1 MSDHGHH
8 RHDWRFFRAGGFDQV
23 RLDRGSDLLA
33 LDQLD
38 PKLWVALSC
47 PVRGIELD
55 ARTLAYLDADKDGH
69 IRFADLIAAL
79 RWAGERLQQPEA
91 LLSGQ
96 DRLPL
101 AALSDSEAGQR
112 LADSARQV
120 LAAVDRLDAVS
131 ISLADTDDLTALFH
145 QLRFHGD
152 GIITPLCTEDTAFQT
167 LIATLAERLH
177 GPTDRSGE
185 IGLDGPL
192 LEQALTEGRALLDW
206 QAQGRADPAVQAL
219 GEATFVAAEA
229 FRVVRAKIDDHF
241 TRCRLVR
248 YDSTARSALAPSA
261 ETFSALAPVLLTAN
275 DTAIAALPLAAVLPE
290 QRLPLGPGLNPAWA
304 AAMETF
310 HQEVVSPILGMRE
323 TLSEDDWQR
332 IKAVF
337 DAHETWQ
344 AARPTSVLVD
354 LPPAQLTLLG
364 EPATAE
370 ALRALLQADLA
381 AAPAAEAITDLDR
394 LLHYLRDLARLANNF
409 VAFRDFYTRRDKAI
423 FQAGTLYLDGRSCD
437 LCIKVDDIDKH
448 TPLAALSRL
457 YLIYCEC
464 RRAGEKQLIAAA
476 MTAGDA
482 DQLMVGRNG
491 VFYDRQGRDWQATI
505 VRLIEHPIS
514 IREAFWTP
522 YKRVGKFVADQA
534 QKFAQ
539 TRRAMSEQ
547 RMLASVSTGG
557 EKLTAA
563 AEAPK
568 PAGAAPTPFDVGRFA
583 GIFAAIGLAIGAVG
597 TALASVIT
605 GLLALPA
612 WKIPLVFLGLLLLI
626 SGPAMLLAALK
637 LSQRNLGPLLDA
649 SGWAVNARAKVTIPF
664 GTALTQL
671 AVLPPGAERSLVDPY
686 AARRPLWPWV
696 LAGVVLGVA
705 AWLGWQA
712 WR

>member
-23 RLDRGSDLLA
+23 RLDRASDLLA

-47 PVRGIELD
+47 PVRGLELD
-55 ARTLAYLDADKDGH
+55 ARTLAYLDEDRDGH

-79 RWAGERLQQPEA
+79 RWAGERLQQPE
-91 LLSGQ
+91 LLLAGE

-101 AALSDSEAGQR
+101 AALSDSEAGHR

-120 LAAVDRLDAVS
+120 LAALDRPDTDR
-131 ISLADTDDLTALFH
+131 ISLADTDDLTAIFH

-152 GIITPLCTEDTAFQT
+152 GIITPLCTEDADLKD
-167 LIATLAERLH
+167 LIAGLTERLH

-185 IGLDGPL
+185 AGLDGPL
-192 LEQALTEGRALLDW
+192 LAQALTEGRALVDW

-219 GEATFVAAEA
+219 GEATAVAAEA

-248 YDSTARSALAPSA
+248 YDGTARSALAPSA
-261 ETFSALAPVLLTAN
+261 DTFSALAPVLLTPN

-304 AAMETF
+304 AAMEIF

-337 DAHETWQ
+337 DAHEVWQ
-344 AARPTSVLVD
+344 AARPASVLVD
-354 LPPAQLTLLG
+354 LPAAQLALLSD
-364 EPATAE
+364 PATAD
-370 ALRALLQADLA
+370 RLQTLIAADLA
-381 AAPAAEAITDLDR
+381 AAPAADAITDLDR
-394 LLHYLRDLARLANNF
+394 LLHYLRDLANLANNF
-409 VAFRDFYTRRDKAI
+409 AAFRDFYTRRDKAI

-437 LCIKVDDIDKH
+437 LCIKVDDLDKH

-457 YLIYCEC
+457 YLVYCEC

-522 YKRVGKFVADQA
+522 YKRVGKFVAEQA

-539 TRRAMSEQ
+539 TRRALTEQ

-557 EKLTAA
+557 DKLAA

-568 PAGAAPTPFDVGRFA
+568 PIAAPPTPFDVGRFA
-583 GIFAAIGLAIGAVG
+583 GIFAAIGLALGALG
-597 TALASVIT
+597 TAVASVIT

-612 WKIPLVFLGLLLLI
+612 WKIPLVFLGVILLV

-649 SGWAVNARAKVTIPF
+649 SGWAVNARAKITIPF

-696 LAGVVLGVA
+696 LGGIALGVA
-705 AWLGWQA
+705 AWLA
-712 WR
+712 WRTWG

>member
-120 LAAVDRLDAVS
+120 LAAVGRLDADS
-131 ISLADTDDLTALFH
+131 ISLADTDDLTRIFR

-152 GIITPLCTEDTAFQT
+152 GIITPLCTDDDRLKA
-167 LIATLAERLH
+167 LIAALTACLQ
-177 GPTDRSGE
+177 GPTDCSGE
-185 IGLDGPL
+185 AGLDGRL
-192 LEQALTEGRALLDW
+192 LEQALAEAQALTSW
-206 QAQGRADPAVQAL
+206 QHLGQADPAVRAL
-219 GEATFVAAEA
+219 GTATEVAADA
-229 FRVVRAKIDDHF
+229 YRTVRAKIDDHF
-241 TRCRLVR
+241 TRCHLVR
-248 YDSTARSALAPSA
+248 YDGTARTALAPTA
-261 ETFSALAPVLLTAN
+261 ETFSVLASTLLTPN

-304 AAMETF
+304 TAMEAF
-310 HQEVVSPILGMRE
+310 HHEVVSPILGMRE
-323 TLSEDDWQR
+323 TLSLDDWHR
-332 IKAVF
+332 IQAVF
-337 DAHETWQ
+337 DAHEAWRATQ
-344 AARPTSVLVD
+344 PGTALTALV
-354 LPPAQLTLLG
+354 PEQLTALTD
-364 EPATAE
+364 PDTAE

-457 YLIYCEC
+457 YLVYCEC

-482 DQLMVGRNG
+482 DQLMIGRNG

-568 PAGAAPTPFDVGRFA
+568 PVGAAPTPFDVGRFA
-583 GIFAAIGLAIGAVG
+583 GIFAAIGLAIGALG
-597 TALASVIT
+597 TAIASVIT
-605 GLLALPA
+605 GLMALPA
-612 WKIPLVFLGLLLLI
+612 WKIPLVFLGVLLLI

-649 SGWAVNARAKVTIPF
+649 SGWAVNARAKITIPF

-671 AVLPPGAERSLVDPY
+671 AALPPGAERSLVDPY
-686 AARRPLWPWV
+686 APRKPLWPWV
-696 LAGVVLGVA
+696 LGGIVLGVA
-705 AWLGWQA
+705 AWLGWQV